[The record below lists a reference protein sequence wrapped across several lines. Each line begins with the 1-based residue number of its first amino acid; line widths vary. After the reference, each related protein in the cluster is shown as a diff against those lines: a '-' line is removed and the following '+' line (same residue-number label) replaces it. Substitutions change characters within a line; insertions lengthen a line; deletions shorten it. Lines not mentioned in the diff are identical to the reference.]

1 MNRAAPMPEAPSP
14 APALRIDALSHAYG
28 ATTVLD
34 RLSLSVSAGERIAI
48 IGPNGAGKTTLFDA
62 LCGRIRPQHGR
73 VELHGQ
79 TISGLPPHAIHRL
92 GMARSFQKN
101 TLFDRLSVRD
111 NLLTALLGSQGGL
124 AFWRRMSQNKPMQAR
139 CDRLLAQLK
148 LQPHAHTPVM
158 HLPYAQQRVV
168 ELALALAG
176 PAQVVLLDEPSA
188 GMSASETGQC
198 VAMIGQLGQ
207 GKTLL
212 LIEHDMGVVFD
223 VADKI
228 AVLVQGRLLAFD
240 TPAAVRANPA
250 VQAAY
255 LGHASTPVTPATPAT
270 PARAP

>member
-1 MNRAAPMPEAPSP
+1 MSPDVTPSQP
-14 APALRIDALSHAYG
+14 VLRIDALSHAYG
-28 ATTVLD
+28 ATTVLSQ
-34 RLSLSVSAGERIAI
+34 LSLSVQAGERIAI

-79 TISGLPPHAIHRL
+79 SISGLPPHAIHRL
-92 GMARSFQKN
+92 GLARSFQKN

-111 NLLTALLGSQGGL
+111 NVLTALLCSQGGW
-124 AFWRRMSQNKPMQAR
+124 AFWRRLSQNKAIQAR
-139 CDRLLAQLK
+139 CDALLEQLQ
-148 LQPHAHTPVM
+148 LQPHAHTLVV
-158 HLPYAQQRVV
+158 HLPYAQQRAV

-176 PAQVVLLDEPSA
+176 PTQVVLLDEPTA
-188 GMSASETGQC
+188 GMSASETRQC
-198 VAMIGQLGQ
+198 VAMIAQLGQ

-228 AVLVQGRLLAFD
+228 AVLVQGRLMAFD
-240 TPAAVRANPA
+240 TPAAVRANLA

-255 LGHASTPVTPATPAT
+255 LGHASKPISSHT